1 MDIYQA
7 LKSDHDEIKDV
18 LNELCSL
25 RDDDDYRFTLID
37 QVRDLLIPH
46 ARAEESVFYNT
57 LRSINADES
66 LKGHSFAE
74 HLVAENLF
82 RSLQALD
89 KMDST
94 WKGIAEKLRD
104 ALVNHIEHEETD
116 VFTEAHA
123 ALTPEEADSINSAFQ
138 SMKEKVKEQGMMKNT
153 LDMVVNMM
161 PPRFAD
167 KIKNLGGQQAGPNY

>member
-7 LKSDHDEIKDV
+7 LKNDHDELKEV

-37 QVRDLLIPH
+37 QVRDLLVPH
-46 ARAEESVFYNT
+46 SRAEESVFYNT
-57 LRSINADES
+57 LRSINADSS

-74 HLVAENLF
+74 HLAAENLL

-89 KMDST
+89 KMDSA

-104 ALVNHIEHEETD
+104 ALVKHIEHEETD
-116 VFTEAHA
+116 VFAEARSV
-123 ALTPEEADSINSAFQ
+123 LSPQEADSITSAFQ
-138 SMKEKVKEQGMMKNT
+138 SLKAKVKEQGMMKNT

-161 PPRFAD
+161 PPRFVD
-167 KIKNLGGQQAGPNY
+167 KVRNLGGREAGPNY